1 MKEILSDSIGKDVVK
16 NMIDDDALETGVKEK
31 KSKTGS
37 IFTWL
42 FDFYLSFLVTIGA
55 LICIQYAFSHPKVG
69 IPVIIFSG
77 IVAITANL

>member
-1 MKEILSDSIGKDVVK
+1 MKEILSDNIGKDVVK

-37 IFTWL
+37 IVTWL
-42 FDFYLSFLVTIGA
+42 LDFYLNFLVTIGA
-55 LICIQYAFSHPKVG
+55 LICIPYAFSHPKVG
-69 IPVIIFSG
+69 IPVLIFSG

>member
-1 MKEILSDSIGKDVVK
+1 
-16 NMIDDDALETGVKEK
+16 MIDDDTLETGVKER

-42 FDFYLSFLVTIGA
+42 FDFYLSFIATIGG
-55 LICIQYAFSHPKVG
+55 LVCVEYAFKYPKVG

>member
-1 MKEILSDSIGKDVVK
+1 ML
-16 NMIDDDALETGVKEK
+16 DDDTLETGVKENK
-31 KSKTGS
+31 GKMKRV
-37 IFTWL
+37 IDWL

-55 LICIQYAFSHPKVG
+55 LICIPYAFSRPKIG

>member
-1 MKEILSDSIGKDVVK
+1 MKEILSDNIGKDVVK

-55 LICIQYAFSHPKVG
+55 LICIPYAFSRPKVG

-77 IVAITANL
+77 IMAITANL

>member
-1 MKEILSDSIGKDVVK
+1 MKEILSDNIGKDVVK

-55 LICIQYAFSHPKVG
+55 
-69 IPVIIFSG
+69 
-77 IVAITANL
+77 